1 MTSRERVCAAM
12 RRQPVDKV
20 PLMCQMSIG
29 HMLLQLKVSPADFWH
44 DVNLFA
50 DGLIALREIYDFDGI
65 LISLHGHEPHWR
77 ENIQSR
83 TMTDEYEEIV
93 WKNGDS
99 THYLLNDLPRHFKA
113 ASTPVISPSDYD
125 LSQLPPTLSYIPVS
139 GGLHFA
145 IDWEHPFDIFK
156 ILKEK
161 VGDAYSLHGEI
172 TSPFDYYLDLL
183 GYENALMGMIEA
195 PEKVHA
201 ILQHFT
207 RLVKDCAVRMCDTG
221 IDAIKVS
228 SPFAG
233 STFIS
238 PDFYAEFI
246 VPYEGETARAVR
258 SKGIEIYTH
267 TCGSIDDRLEL
278 MFDAG
283 VSGIECLDP
292 EPLGNVELADAFT
305 RIGKRGFIKGNIDS
319 VNILLF
325 GNEDE
330 ILADV
335 HRRIELGKKNG
346 GFILSTACSIA
357 PAAKREK
364 IQLLRK
370 AVNQWG

>member
-1 MTSRERVCAAM
+1 MMTE
-12 RRQPVDKV
+12 
-20 PLMCQMSIG
+20 
-29 HMLLQLKVSPADFWH
+29 
-44 DVNLFA
+44 
-50 DGLIALREIYDFDGI
+50 
-65 LISLHGHEPHWR
+65 
-77 ENIQSR
+77 
-83 TMTDEYEEIV
+83 EYEEIV
-93 WKNGDS
+93 WKNGDT

-113 ASTPVISPSDYD
+113 TTTTIISPTEYD
-125 LSQLPPTLSYIPVS
+125 LSTLPPTLSYIPVS
-139 GGLHFA
+139 GGLHFS
-145 IDWEHPFDIFK
+145 IDWDHPFDIFK

-161 VGDAYSLHGEI
+161 VGDEYSLHGEI

-195 PEKVHA
+195 PEKAHS
-201 ILQHFT
+201 ILRHFT
-207 RLVKDCAVRMCDTG
+207 GLVKDCAVKMCDTG

-238 PDFYAEFI
+238 PDFYAQFI
-246 VPYEGETARAVR
+246 VPYESETAHAVR
-258 SKGIEIYTH
+258 AKGIEIYTH

-292 EPLGNVELADAFT
+292 EPLGNVELSDAFR
-305 RIGKRGFIKGNIDS
+305 RIGTRGFIKGNIDS

-325 GNEDE
+325 GTEKE
-330 ILADV
+330 ILEDV
-335 HRRIELGKKNG
+335 RKRIELGKKNG

-357 PAAKREK
+357 PAAQREK

-370 AVNQWG
+370 AVSQWG